1 MSIKYSPFSVAR
13 EEYSGS
19 EENLFRRSVEN
30 ALILA
35 YSEIISAVSGMSGE
49 ASPAA
54 KKTSMLSEP
63 AFIKFSMGT
72 ATGDI
77 SAFSYTLLD
86 DETAPAWLTTLL
98 ITNKAQRILLDST
111 NLEILTELGIQDN
124 SDNIATNTSA
134 IATNVTAITTE
145 ATTRG
150 TADTTLQT
158 NIVVEAGT
166 RAGADIV
173 LAGDIATNV
182 TAITT
187 EATTRGTADT
197 TLQTNIVVEAGTR
210 AGADIVLA
218 GDIAT
223 NVTAITT
230 NATNIG
236 TNDTDIAAN
245 TSAIATNTAAI
256 AVLVDNEPVP
266 NWLINGD
273 FQVGQNG
280 SSWTA
285 PADGTYTLDQWVVL
299 TASAGA
305 VNVAKE
311 TTSIPANCRGGISVT
326 QASGKGNVKWGLFQ
340 VIDNQRSVG
349 QSSHDFSFSIDF
361 AGTGTLT
368 DFKVHI
374 IAWKAPGVAD
384 VPTMD
389 PISSWNAAQVNPTL
403 AANWEYITDGS
414 LTITGTGT
422 FVTYKLEDFTTPAS
436 VLNIGVLIVT
446 NDSSFA
452 AGAEVFMSKANL
464 VPGAK
469 ATRFQSLSYELTL
482 MECERFF
489 RSTFP
494 IGVVPAQNAGVD
506 GALNVVSDY
515 ALGSN
520 AFGEDQSAQ
529 YYWKFQSPM
538 VKSPTITT
546 YNPLHS
552 NSNWDPQVSGS
563 AVELLGG
570 ALRTNAYGVLIFG
583 GPEETTQDLYA
594 IHVTADA
601 RF

>member
-134 IATNVTAITTE
+134 
-145 ATTRG
+145 
-150 TADTTLQT
+150 
-158 NIVVEAGT
+158 
-166 RAGADIV
+166 
-173 LAGDIATNV
+173 IATNV